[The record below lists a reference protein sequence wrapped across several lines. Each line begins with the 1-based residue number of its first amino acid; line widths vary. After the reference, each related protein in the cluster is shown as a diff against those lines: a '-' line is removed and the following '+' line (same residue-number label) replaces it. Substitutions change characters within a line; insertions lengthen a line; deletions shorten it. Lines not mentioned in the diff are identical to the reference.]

1 MLKPG
6 ILTEIDDGT
15 VPPAICP
22 YVELTI
28 LVPRIGCLSNY
39 FSIPKSLEEVCSIVK
54 VDVTVPSCNLVPRH
68 QN

>member
-28 LVPRIGCLSNY
+28 LVPRIGYMLNY
-39 FSIPKSLEEVCSIVK
+39 FSIPKSLEEVCCIVK